1 MGYTKLFT
9 EIIMSTVWR
18 EPDHVRLLWITML
31 ALKDRWHIVNA
42 SLPGLADSARIT
54 IEECEQALTVLSSPD
69 PHSRT
74 KDHDG
79 RRIEPC
85 DGGWLILNGEK
96 YRNKMSLD
104 ERREYQRIKQREY
117 RQKKKEVSTSCQQS
131 SQQLTHTDTDTEA
144 YTDTKD
150 QKIGD
155 ISPTESRLSATPYQK
170 IVDLYHETLPELP
183 RVAKLTKTRKGYIQQ
198 RWKEDMPEL
207 KNWGNFFDYV
217 KQSDFLTGKVNGS
230 GDRPPF
236 RADLEWL
243 IKPSNFV
250 KIAEGKYHV

>member
-131 SQQLTHTDTDTEA
+131 SQQLTHTDTDTD
-144 YTDTKD
+144 TDTKD
-150 QKIGD
+150 QKREP
-155 ISPTESRLSATPYQK
+155 SRRFTPPSLQEVEQYRQEREST
-170 IVDLYHETLPELP
+170 VDPETFRDFYE
-183 RVAKLTKTRKGYIQQ
+183 AKNWMVGKNKMKDWKAAFRTWEKREKKETKTFAKPKGKFDGADARPGESWEAYEQRKM
-198 RWKEDMPEL
+198 REA
-207 KNWGNFFDYV
+207 
-217 KQSDFLTGKVNGS
+217 
-230 GDRPPF
+230 R
-236 RADLEWL
+236 
-243 IKPSNFV
+243 
-250 KIAEGKYHV
+250 